1 MIWLEENMR
10 GATITVFLCVLGLH
24 QHAGAAPGLKW
35 KYDGHRNLAA
45 AAAEAK
51 RTGQRLLVG
60 LAGSPT

>member
-1 MIWLEENMR
+1 MR
-10 GATITVFLCVLGLH
+10 VAATTAVLFVLGLH

-35 KYDGHRNLAA
+35 KYDGHRKLAA

>member
-1 MIWLEENMR
+1 MIRLEENMR
-10 GATITVFLCVLGLH
+10 VAAMTVCLCVLGLH